1 MGSLIARRALGALG
15 ALGAATALA
24 VVTVTP
30 ALAAGSSLDVLSVD
44 ASGTEVAVLVTPPA
58 SLGGHDLSASSWSVK
73 AGGETVPVKVEQV
86 SNAALE
92 VVLAFDTSGSM
103 LGIAMDSAKSA
114 AEAFVGTL
122 PPSTRIALVSFSSAS
137 NVVVPMTTDRG
148 ALIGAIRGL
157 RAQGETALYDAV
169 IAAAGQFSPGGSARR
184 ELVVLSDGGD
194 TVSRADQAAA
204 IRSLTDA
211 KVRGYVAS
219 LVTDE
224 SATAFLDE
232 LARSTGGRVV
242 GATDPAAIRS
252 VFGDIG
258 AALTNQYRLTF
269 PKRGRGQMSVTIAVG
284 SDGVAASADRVIAL
298 PAAAAPVGP
307 AASAEPYMV
316 APSDRGWMKVAG
328 LSLFAVGALALA
340 LHVLVPSRTRRV
352 SSRWVA
358 EHASKTHSD
367 TSIQELTHRA
377 ADLAERSLQR
387 RGWAGR
393 LDVAL
398 ERAGVP
404 LRPGEFV
411 LAAMGASVGAW
422 FVGTVLFGPALGIAL
437 AVGVAF
443 AARTF
448 LRMKVKRRTSKFEGQ
463 LGETLQLL
471 SGSLRSGYGLSQ
483 ALDAVAKNS
492 ESPTAEEFNRLTMET
507 RVGRSLPE
515 ALTAVAARVGSE
527 DFNWVVEAISINREV
542 GGDLTE
548 LLDRA
553 ATTIRERENVRRQVK
568 SLSAEGRLSAYV
580 LGGIPVGLFFYMQ
593 ISNPDYVGELT
604 SSGLGWIMLG
614 VAITMMTL
622 GSLWMRKLVQV
633 KF

>member
-1 MGSLIARRALGALG
+1 VGSLIVRRLLV
-15 ALGAATALA
+15 LAAVSALA
-24 VVTVTP
+24 AVTAAP

-44 ASGTEVAVLVTPPA
+44 AAGSDVAVLVTPPA
-58 SLGGHDLSASSWSVK
+58 SLGGHDLGSGAWTVT
-73 AGGETVPVKVEQV
+73 AGGEVVTEKVEQV

-103 LGIAMDSAKSA
+103 LGVAMESAKSA

-122 PPSTRIALVSFSSAS
+122 PPSTRIALVSFSSTS
-137 NVVVPMTTDRG
+137 NVVVPMTTDRV
-148 ALIGAIRGL
+148 ALIDAIRGL

-169 IAAAGQFSPGGSARR
+169 IAAAGQFSPSGSARR

-204 IRSLTDA
+204 IRSLADA

-224 SATAFLDE
+224 SATAFLDD

-242 GATDPAAIRS
+242 GATDPAGIRS

-258 AALTNQYRLTF
+258 AALTNQYRLSF
-269 PKRGRGQMSVTIAVG
+269 PKRGRGQMSITIEVEA
-284 SDGVAASADRVIAL
+284 DGVSAAVDRVIAL
-298 PAAAAPVGP
+298 PAAASTAAP
-307 AASAEPYMV
+307 AATSAPYV
-316 APSDRGWMKVAG
+316 VETGERAWMKFAG
-328 LSLFAVGALALA
+328 LAFFALGALALA
-340 LHVLVPSRTRRV
+340 LHLFVPSRTRRV
-352 SSRWVA
+352 SSRWIS
-358 EHASKTHSD
+358 EHASKAHSD

-387 RGWAGR
+387 RGWAAR

-404 LRPGEFV
+404 LRPGEFA
-411 LAAMGASVGAW
+411 LAVIAASAGAW
-422 FVGTVLFGPALGIAL
+422 FVGTVLFGPVLGILL
-437 AVGVAF
+437 AVVTAF

-448 LRMKVKRRTSKFEGQ
+448 LRMKVKRRTSRFEGQ

-527 DFNWVVEAISINREV
+527 DFDWVVEAISINREV

-580 LGGIPVGLFFYMQ
+580 LGGIPVGLFLYMQ

-604 SSGLGWIMLG
+604 SSGPGWIMLG